1 MEKFLVL
8 LGKGFAVIMLSIEG
22 MHAFELLKPGAE
34 VASLI
39 LLESEL
45 QVV

>member
-22 MHAFELLKPGAE
+22 MHAFELKPGAE